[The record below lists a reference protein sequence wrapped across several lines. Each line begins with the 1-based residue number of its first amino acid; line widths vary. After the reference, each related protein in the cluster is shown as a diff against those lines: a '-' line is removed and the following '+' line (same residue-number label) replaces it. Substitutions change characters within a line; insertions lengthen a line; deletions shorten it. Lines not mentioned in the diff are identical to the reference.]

1 MKGCCMKLNFNL
13 FGCCVMAFISLNS
26 CNNLKSDYK
35 SSALDAYNDSVS
47 KSWKLKGLKN
57 TKQQEVQD
65 ISFNIV
71 SVKNPAILDRDF
83 RRNYLESLVKARNI
97 DVMNSAEIEK
107 FLEEL
112 HPNKMGSIDEF
123 KVVKDGI
130 FKNNQAVI
138 FEDVIFNDCFESGYW
153 IALSDDYGK
162 NWKRYYTG
170 ITVNKNY
177 YFKCNSKIPLWKS
190 CTILQVEA
198 VKVKKISDRILPSK
212 SEEYVTIRD
221 SIAIELD
228 ISKIIEDSDN
238 DGLTDIVEERM
249 LLNPHNPD
257 TDGDGV
263 TDANDKNP
271 RFKSTKTAKSILYEV
286 LMESYLY
293 YDKNTFQIDLSN
305 LPKIKK
311 NSYNYERSDLISIF
325 VTDDKDIQGL
335 GLKNETLIVM
345 SSNDYEKYKIKY
357 PFSFSRRDYSKM
369 FLCDGEEDVYIIDE
383 SSCSSGNTYLI
394 EKNDEGWGVSF
405 FGGYNI

>member
-1 MKGCCMKLNFNL
+1 
-13 FGCCVMAFISLNS
+13 MAFISLNS

-190 CTILQVEA
+190 CTILQV
-198 VKVKKISDRILPSK
+198 
-212 SEEYVTIRD
+212 
-221 SIAIELD
+221 
-228 ISKIIEDSDN
+228 
-238 DGLTDIVEERM
+238 
-249 LLNPHNPD
+249 
-257 TDGDGV
+257 
-263 TDANDKNP
+263 
-271 RFKSTKTAKSILYEV
+271 
-286 LMESYLY
+286 
-293 YDKNTFQIDLSN
+293 
-305 LPKIKK
+305 
-311 NSYNYERSDLISIF
+311 
-325 VTDDKDIQGL
+325 
-335 GLKNETLIVM
+335 
-345 SSNDYEKYKIKY
+345 
-357 PFSFSRRDYSKM
+357 
-369 FLCDGEEDVYIIDE
+369 
-383 SSCSSGNTYLI
+383 
-394 EKNDEGWGVSF
+394 
-405 FGGYNI
+405 